1 LKIEI
6 LGSGGA
12 SITPKPL
19 CNCDLCKIAKLKGI
33 PETRLGPSVF
43 IHDAG
48 ILFDT
53 PEEISY
59 MLNRSNITNLKA
71 CFYSHHHLDHTMGMR
86 LFECNFDYRNSFVK
100 PTPYDRNIDI
110 YVPDFVRKEME
121 SHFSIWDNLSRWA
134 NWGLIN
140 LHTVTENEKVQLN
153 DYIVSSIQLAQ
164 TFVSG
169 YIVENSNIR
178 VLVLMDELLG
188 WNPEKLGHFNC
199 VILPIGLFTV
209 NPLNNERRWDEKHP
223 LCRTEADFIEIKNII
238 SKLDADKVVFIH
250 IEEVDGLDHETLTQY
265 VKCYANGR
273 DWQVGFDTMIIE
285 I

>member
-1 LKIEI
+1 
-6 LGSGGA
+6 
-12 SITPKPL
+12 
-19 CNCDLCKIAKLKGI
+19 
-33 PETRLGPSVF
+33 
-43 IHDAG
+43 
-48 ILFDT
+48 
-53 PEEISY
+53 
-59 MLNRSNITNLKA
+59 
-71 CFYSHHHLDHTMGMR
+71 MGMR

-121 SHFSIWDNLSRWA
+121 SHFSIWDNLSRWV

-140 LHTVTENEKVQLN
+140 LHTVTKNEKVHLN

-169 YIVENSNIR
+169 YIVENSYKR
-178 VLVLMDELLG
+178 VLILMDELLD
-188 WNPEKLGHFNC
+188 WNPEKSGHLNC

-223 LCRTEADFIEIKNII
+223 LCRNEADFIEIKNII
-238 SKLDADKVVFIH
+238 SKLDVEKVVFIH

-265 VKCYANGR
+265 IKCYADGR